1 MAATV
6 QMNTRINPALKT
18 GGDAVLKRNG
28 YTPSSAIQALWA
40 YMVENNALPSFMAKK
55 KGDTVQAQI
64 VREIEENAGLAIKM
78 QEQLM
83 GIPVTFTSKADE
95 VSYDELK
102 ELAWEDR
109 GVFDD

>member
-40 YMVENNALPSFMAKK
+40 YMVENNALPSFMAKEK
-55 KGDTVQAQI
+55 SDAVQAQI
-64 VREIEENAGLAIKM
+64 IREIGENAGLAVKM

-83 GIPVTFTSKADE
+83 GIPVTYLSNTDE
-95 VSYDELK
+95 ISYDELK

-109 GVFDD
+109 GVFDE